1 MSVVAPE
8 LFPTVD
14 EYVDDWPSLS
24 DSKKQL
30 RRAHPLVVFAEAFLE
45 QFSTNA
51 LGTPIVGLTETS
63 REVLVRLRRELEAK
77 GGLDAVRVLMF
88 SLEELCSLVPGA
100 SYGGGDSAD
109 EDHFHRLRKP
119 TRKDLIAA
127 TLRRPGWYLYVAIAV
142 VLVAVSALAAGK

>member
-8 LFPTVD
+8 LFLIVD
-14 EYVDDWPSLS
+14 EYVDDWPALS
-24 DSKKQL
+24 DSKRQL

-63 REVLVRLRRELEAK
+63 RQTLVRLRRELEAW
-77 GGLDAVRVLMF
+77 GERDAVRVLMF
-88 SLEELCSLVPGA
+88 SLEELCSLIPGA

-109 EDHFHRLRKP
+109 EDNFHHDYFPGLLR
-119 TRKDLIAA
+119 
-127 TLRRPGWYLYVAIAV
+127 AIAGWAEEELRGV
-142 VLVAVSALAAGK
+142 VNHTTDRYLDVIGE